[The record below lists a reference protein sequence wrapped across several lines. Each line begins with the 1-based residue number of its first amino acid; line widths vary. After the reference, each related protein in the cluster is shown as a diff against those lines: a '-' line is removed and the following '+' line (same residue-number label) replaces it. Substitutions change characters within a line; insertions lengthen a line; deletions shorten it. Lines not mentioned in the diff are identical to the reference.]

1 MNWSLGAFGDMRLD
15 NGGAGILERMV
26 SLKTVCV
33 RRLGGDRSGELRMG
47 RFLANPKVTVGKIIN
62 GWSELTGPGAAGR
75 HVLAIQDTCEVK
87 FPTTAQRRRGLGP
100 VKSGNTYG
108 VLIHSMIAVDAANGA
123 CLGLVGGDIW
133 TRPGVITTPH
143 RERPL
148 SQRESRRWLDTAE
161 QAKVVLAAASMITVI
176 SDREG
181 DIYPSWATV
190 PTEHCHK
197 LVRAM
202 VDRRL
207 AGGGTLFGAA
217 AQFNPAG
224 QREIEIQAHMA
235 GQTKRVATV
244 GLRFGEVTVLR
255 PRDERDREL
264 PKTVTLQLID
274 VEETAPPEGREPLH
288 WRLLTTH
295 AVADAATAWE
305 CVDWYRM
312 RWIIEQM
319 HRVMKSQ
326 GLQLEDSQVASA
338 DRLAKLAAMATKAAC
353 IDIQLVQA
361 RDGAGQE
368 PASTVF
374 TQAEVETLEALVPTL
389 EGKTE
394 RQKNPHPN
402 GGLAWAGWCI
412 ARLGGWNCYYKPPGP
427 ITYRRGMEQFRAIH
441 RGRLLNPM
449 LKQDVR
455 IL

>member
-1 MNWSLGAFGDMRLD
+1 MNWSLGTFGDVRLD
-15 NGGAGILERMV
+15 NGGATILERMV

-33 RRLGGDRSGELRMG
+33 RRLGGDRSGELQMG
-47 RFLANPKVTVGKIIN
+47 RFLANPKVTAGKIIN
-62 GWSELTGPGAAGR
+62 GWSELTGPAAADR

-100 VKSGNTYG
+100 VKSGNTFG

-123 CLGLVGGDIW
+123 CLGLVGGDVW
-133 TRPGVITTPH
+133 TRPGVVTTPH
-143 RERPL
+143 RDRPL
-148 SQRESRRWLDTAE
+148 SQRESRRWLETAE
-161 QAKVVLAAASMITVI
+161 QAQAVLAPASMITVI

-181 DIYPSWATV
+181 DIYPGWATV
-190 PTEHCHK
+190 PTDQCHL

-207 AGGGTLFGAA
+207 KGGGTLFGAA
-217 AQFNPAG
+217 AHFRPAG
-224 QREIEIQAHMA
+224 QRKIEIQPHAA
-235 GQTKRVATV
+235 GQTKRAATV
-244 GLRFGEVTVLR
+244 ELRFGEVTALR
-255 PRDERDREL
+255 PRDEKDRGL
-264 PKTVTLQLID
+264 PKTVTLRLIE
-274 VEETAPPEGREPLH
+274 VEEISPPEGTEPLH

-295 AVADAATAWE
+295 HVPDAAKAWE

-338 DRLAKLAAMATKAAC
+338 DRLVKLAAIATKAAC

-361 RDGAGQE
+361 RDGNGHE
-368 PASTVF
+368 PASNVF
-374 TQAEVETLEALVPTL
+374 TEAEVETLTALVPTL

-394 RQKNPHPN
+394 RQKNFHPK

-441 RGRLLNPM
+441 RGRLLNPVPQ
-449 LKQDVR
+449 QDVR

>member
-1 MNWSLGAFGDMRLD
+1 MNYSPGTFGDVRLD
-15 NGGAGILERMV
+15 NGGVTLLERMV

-33 RRLGGDRSGELRMG
+33 RRLGGDRSGELQMG
-47 RFLANPKVTVGKIIN
+47 RFLANPKVTVGGIID
-62 GWSELTGPGAAGR
+62 GWSELTGPAATGR

-87 FPTTAQRRRGLGP
+87 FPATAQRRRGLGP
-100 VKSGNTYG
+100 VKSGNTFG

-123 CLGLVGGDIW
+123 CLGLVGGDVW
-133 TRPGVITTPH
+133 TRPGVVTTPH
-143 RERPL
+143 RNRPL
-148 SQRESRRWLDTAE
+148 SQRESRRWLETAE
-161 QAKVVLAAASMITVI
+161 QAQAVLAPAAMMTVI

-190 PTEHCHK
+190 PTDHCHL

-207 AGGGTLFGAA
+207 EGGGTLFGAA
-217 AQFNPAG
+217 AHFRPAG
-224 QREIEIQAHMA
+224 ERKIEIQPHVA
-235 GQTKRVATV
+235 GQTKRTATV
-244 GLRFGEVTVLR
+244 ALRFGEVTVLR
-255 PRDERDREL
+255 PRDEQDRGL
-264 PKTVTLQLID
+264 PKTVTLRLID
-274 VEETAPPEGREPLH
+274 VEEISPPEGTEPLH

-295 AVADAATAWE
+295 QVPDTARAWE
-305 CVDWYRM
+305 CVDWYRL

-319 HRVMKSQ
+319 HRVMKSR

-338 DRLAKLAAMATKAAC
+338 DRLVKLAAIATKAAC

-361 RDGAGQE
+361 RDGISKE
-368 PASTVF
+368 PASNIF
-374 TQAEVETLEALVPTL
+374 TEAEVETLTALVPTL

-394 RQKNPHPN
+394 RQKNLHPR

-441 RGRLLNPM
+441 RGRLLNTNT
-449 LKQDVR
+449 KQNVR

>member
-1 MNWSLGAFGDMRLD
+1 MNLSLGTFGDLRLD
-15 NGGAGILERMV
+15 IGGAAILERMV
-26 SLKTVCV
+26 SLKTVCL
-33 RRLGGDRSGELRMG
+33 RRLGGDRSGELQFG
-47 RFLANPKVTVGKIIN
+47 RFLANPKVTVEKIIN
-62 GWSELTGPGAAGR
+62 SWNELTRPAAVGR

-108 VLIHSMIAVDAANGA
+108 VLIHSMIAVDAATGA
-123 CLGLVGGDIW
+123 CLGLVGGDVW
-133 TRPGVITTPH
+133 SRPGVATTAH
-143 RERPL
+143 RDRPL
-148 SQRESRRWLDTAE
+148 SRRESRRWLKTAE
-161 QAKVVLAAASMITVI
+161 QARTVLAPASMMTVI

-190 PTEHCHK
+190 PADHCHL

-202 VDRRL
+202 ANRRVS
-207 AGGGTLFGAA
+207 GGGTLFAA
-217 AQFNPAG
+217 AAHFEPAG
-224 QREIEIQAHMA
+224 QREIEIRPHAA
-235 GQTKRVATV
+235 GETKRAATV

-255 PRDERDREL
+255 PRHEQDRSL
-264 PKTVTLQLID
+264 PKTVTLRLIE
-274 VEETAPPEGREPLH
+274 VEEIAPPKGAEPVH

-295 AVADAATAWE
+295 HVADAAAAWT
-305 CVDWYRM
+305 CVDWYRS
-312 RWIIEQM
+312 RWVIEQM

-338 DRLAKLAAMATKAAC
+338 DRLAKLAAIATKAAC

-361 RDGAGQE
+361 RDGNGNQ
-368 PASTVF
+368 PASNVF
-374 TQAEVETLEALVPTL
+374 TEAEVETVAALVPTL

-394 RQKNPHPN
+394 RQKNTHPR
-402 GGLAWAGWCI
+402 GSLAWAGWCI

-441 RGRLLNPM
+441 RGRLLSPITQ
-449 LKQDVR
+449 QDVR